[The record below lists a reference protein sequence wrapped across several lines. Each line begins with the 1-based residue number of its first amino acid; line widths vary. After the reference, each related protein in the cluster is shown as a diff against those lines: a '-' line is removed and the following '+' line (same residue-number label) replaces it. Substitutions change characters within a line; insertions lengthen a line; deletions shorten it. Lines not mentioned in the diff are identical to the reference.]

1 MTDQFPTTD
10 DIASVFTAV
19 AVHFTEVHPAEALHP
34 DSLLVTISAGTYKL
48 IGRTLDGRSIVL
60 SRAVAQ
66 TAPDVPDG
74 ATRGEYAA
82 LLVDAIPGLD
92 RFEDDGAGLWA
103 AGPVVP
109 TLPRPRTEPGPGP
122 RTKPG
127 RARIPDQ
134 PKQLEA

>member
-34 DSLLVTISAGTYKL
+34 DSLLVTISAETYKL
-48 IGRTLDGRSIVL
+48 IVL